1 MYDDELYDEFN
12 EIPLINDLATGS
24 DAFMP
29 GDGYTSD
36 GVVLETVVGVAT
48 PANLDTIHSDIQS
61 LHWSILCIY
70 VICMFCWICKQW
82 G

>member
-1 MYDDELYDEFN
+1 MYDDELYDEFD

-24 DAFMP
+24 DASGPAFE
-29 GDGYTSD
+29 TS
-36 GVVLETVVGVAT
+36 VGVAT
-48 PANLDTIHSDIQS
+48 PANLDTIHSDLQS

>member
-1 MYDDELYDEFN
+1 MFYDDLDD
-12 EIPLINDLATGS
+12 IPLINDLATGS
-24 DAFMP
+24 DASEDFMV
-29 GDGYTSD
+29 SD
-36 GVVLETVVGVAT
+36 GGYLMDDKSLETEVGIAS
-48 PANLDTIHSDIQS
+48 PADWQVIHSDIQS